1 MTFHTLNSLAEAA
14 GKFHGNYSM
23 PCKMW
28 CHKNILLTHKRWNE
42 VGNGLAFKGTPNTVD
57 EMSWNKTSHWLKHI
71 QNRLE
76 NESDSSYSL
85 DHSFIYVEAKMC
97 SSDTASN
104 SRFWT
109 RDFFRIWRV
118 GSLYFQGQQIVARF
132 ARQTSYDSPT
142 TTLAKRGHLNLH
154 LFSETC
160 ASDLDILCNFP
171 MFPNAPDNRL
181 LLNTT
186 NVTKDLIGGR
196 AGLRLFGFITPA
208 KSGLYT
214 FTVKFCHAEVWLSQN
229 ENWRH
234 SRKICDAGNFSKQ
247 EIKLTA
253 GKNHFIEVV
262 ATCLRQRNKVQ
273 LLWKTPASSVFE
285 VINETFLSSFVDDNG
300 LNSKIYDELLPDS
313 PVCTSRR
320 YKTTYFQ
327 VYQEISYLSHDEVQD
342 ILPYCDYHPSYTVEK
357 KWNTMKQ

>member
-1 MTFHTLNSLAEAA
+1 MRVRFHLCSSLLSLWNRKLVKIGFLVFLVFEIVVILKLDQSIFYRITASYTRQNSTYLN
-14 GKFHGNYSM
+14 
-23 PCKMW
+23 
-28 CHKNILLTHKRWNE
+28 T
-42 VGNGLAFKGTPNTVD
+42 VTPNTK
-57 EMSWNKTSHWLKHI
+57 SARSSLKTQKSG
-71 QNRLE
+71 N
-76 NESDSSYSL
+76 
-85 DHSFIYVEAKMC
+85 
-97 SSDTASN
+97 
-104 SRFWT
+104 
-109 RDFFRIWRV
+109 
-118 GSLYFQGQQIVARF
+118 
-132 ARQTSYDSPT
+132 
-142 TTLAKRGHLNLH
+142 LNLH
-154 LFSETC
+154 LWSDTC
-160 ASDLDILCNFP
+160 ASDLNILCNLP
-171 MFPNAPDNRL
+171 MFPRAPDKRWLVNETVIADNL
-181 LLNTT
+181 TD
-186 NVTKDLIGGR
+186 VGGI
-196 AGLRLFGFITPA
+196 RLFGFITPD
-208 KSGLYT
+208 KSGFYL
-214 FTVKFCHAEVWLSQN
+214 FTVHFCPAEVWLSQN

-357 KWNTMKQ
+357 KMKHYEAIRLYHVPTFVYPFPDDKNLRHANNRRLSKDEALQVVRIFMESFEVKMSG